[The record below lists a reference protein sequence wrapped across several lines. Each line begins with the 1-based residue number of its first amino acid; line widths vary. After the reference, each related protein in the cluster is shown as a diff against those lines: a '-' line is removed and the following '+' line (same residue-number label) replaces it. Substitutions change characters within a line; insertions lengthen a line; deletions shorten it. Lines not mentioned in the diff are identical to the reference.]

1 MGRSGLN
8 PTSSLGVEGGSEN
21 LLAPNGA
28 NQQDEGSVGGR
39 ATECV

>member
-21 LLAPNGA
+21 LLVPNGA
-28 NQQDEGSVGGR
+28 NQQDEGSVGSR